1 MYTTIHDKRTCI
13 HNANVIDMTERVL
26 RASGGQV
33 VYSELKRQILALEL
47 APGTRLYEPELAR
60 QLQVSRTPLREAI
73 KLLLAE
79 DLLEQLPTGGVVVPL
94 LSARDIEELYS
105 VRAALEGIQAADAA
119 RKATAADLSDL
130 ADIVERNALLV
141 GFAEDAMSIGHSLHA
156 RIGVIA
162 DNTWATRLHAQVDGH
177 LSRYRKL
184 TNDTQGRRDRA
195 LAEHRVIVEA
205 ISARDETGAAEA
217 ARRHV
222 FSARDEALRAKKLKD
237 LNRDR

>member
-1 MYTTIHDKRTCI
+1 V
-13 HNANVIDMTERVL
+13 ANVTTRVL
-26 RASGGQV
+26 RASGGQL
-33 VYSELKRQILALEL
+33 VYAELRRQILNLEL

-94 LSARDIEELYS
+94 LSARDIEELYT
-105 VRAALEGIQAADAA
+105 VRAALESIQAADAA
-119 RKATAADLSDL
+119 RKSTASDLRDL
-130 ADIVERNALLV
+130 ADLVQRNVLLV
-141 GFAEDAMSIGHSLHA
+141 GYADDAMAIGHSLHA

-184 TNDTQGRRDRA
+184 TNDSQRRRDRA
-195 LAEHRVIVEA
+195 LAEHRAIVDA
-205 ISARDETGAAEA
+205 ITAHDEVRAAEA
-217 ARRHV
+217 ARQHV
-222 FSARDEALRAKKLKD
+222 LSARDEALRAKEL
-237 LNRDR
+237 RDVLSAK